1 MSELLTYTDEDA
13 RWLREDAEALAALVA
28 GRDDAALRATRI
40 GEWTAKEVIGHLADT
55 AELFA
60 ERVRRCINEER
71 PFFPDFDT
79 EAAVRERRHNE
90 RDAARL
96 ASRVA
101 TANEEIATLLAEPW
115 NLERIGVHEV
125 QGERTAGH
133 FGAYHAEHA
142 HGHVEELRS
151 LLG

>member
-1 MSELLTYTDEDA
+1 MNELRYTEVHA
-13 RWLREDAEALAALVA
+13 RRLREDAEALAALVA
-28 GRDDAALRATRI
+28 KHDDATWRSKRL
-40 GEWTAKEVIGHLADT
+40 GEWTAKEVLGHLTQT
-55 AELFA
+55 AEVFA
-60 ERVRRCINEER
+60 ERVRRCVVEER
-71 PFFPDFDT
+71 PRFPDFDADRAVA
-79 EAAVRERRHNE
+79 EARHNE
-90 RDAARL
+90 GDPARL

-115 NLERIGVHEV
+115 NLDRIGFHEI

-151 LLG
+151 LFA